1 MVGKSKTFWNFS
13 DQVSYSLKTMKLLN
27 SMLVETFENIDD
39 KTEANELHVCI
50 INLICEKLK
59 LWNYKNNST
68 LKICNESDFLG

>member
-1 MVGKSKTFWNFS
+1 
-13 DQVSYSLKTMKLLN
+13 
-27 SMLVETFENIDD
+27 MLMDTFENIDD

-68 LKICNESDFLG
+68 LKICTESDFLG